1 MIDNILKLLQNEN
14 YSIFMTVISIIIL
27 VYALYQKI
35 KFSCLEK
42 ASKMVAEA
50 ESHSELSGKEKFSL
64 VVLWINEELPSVFK
78 NSFFQVIIQKLIE
91 FAYNTSFDYMKKYVK
106 RKTGYDIST
115 LIETIEED
123 KETDKSKS
131 E

>member
-1 MIDNILKLLQNEN
+1 MVDNIIAIFNNES
-14 YSIFMTVISIIIL
+14 YGIIITIVSIVSL
-27 VYALYQKI
+27 IYALYQKI

-64 VVLWINEELPSVFK
+64 VVLWINEELPYVFR
-78 NSFFQVIIQKLIE
+78 NAFFQTIIQKLID
-91 FAYNTSFDYMKKYVK
+91 FAYNTSFEYMKKYVK

-115 LIETIEED
+115 LMENINENEN
-123 KETDKSKS
+123 KS

>member
-1 MIDNILKLLQNEN
+1 MLI
-14 YSIFMTVISIIIL
+14 
-27 VYALYQKI
+27 YALYQKI
-35 KFSCLEK
+35 KFHCLEE

-50 ESHSELSGKEKFSL
+50 ESHYELSGKEKFSL
-64 VVLWINEELPSVFK
+64 VVLWINEELPSIFR
-78 NSFFQVIIQKLIE
+78 NSFFQIIIQKLIE

-115 LIETIEED
+115 LIENIEQNKEED
-123 KETDKSKS
+123 KTES

>member
-1 MIDNILKLLQNEN
+1 MVNDFLKLLENKN
-14 YSIFMTVISIIIL
+14 YSIIITIITIIIL
-27 VYALYQKI
+27 IYALYQKI
-35 KFSCLEK
+35 KFHCLEE

-64 VVLWINEELPSVFK
+64 VVLWINEELPSIFR
-78 NSFFQVIIQKLIE
+78 NSFFQTIIQKLIE

-115 LIETIEED
+115 LIENIEQNKKED
-123 KETDKSKS
+123 KTES

>member
-1 MIDNILKLLQNEN
+1 MVDNIIAIFNNES
-14 YSIFMTVISIIIL
+14 YGIIITIVSIVSL
-27 VYALYQKI
+27 IYALYQKI

-64 VVLWINEELPSVFK
+64 VVLWINEELPYVFR
-78 NSFFQVIIQKLIE
+78 NVFFQTIIQKLID
-91 FAYNTSFDYMKKYVK
+91 FAYNTSFEYMKKYVK

-115 LIETIEED
+115 LVENINENEN
-123 KETDKSKS
+123 KS